1 MRKKGGQSVA
11 ASGELACTNLR
22 RFLDCMTPM
31 VPIRC
36 LPKASFKNPNRL
48 WQPWEGDD
56 IEYFTLGDLWNSYS
70 EWSAYG
76 AGTQVVLDNEET
88 VFQYYVPYLSAIQIY
103 IDWNFAEDEIGDSD
117 WTDSSSRDSCSEEG
131 DTGNIWT
138 VKGMNYL
145 SGNKNGSVWHRKE
158 KLGFP
163 YFQYFETASPYGRT
177 PLVDKINAL
186 SRSHPRLMSLK
197 SVDVLPASWMAVSWY
212 PIYHIPS
219 NRTVRDLS
227 TCFLTYHTLSSSF
240 QEKDDTMR
248 KVEDSKRMMP
258 LPPFG
263 LATYKMQGRIWND
276 PESTDQEHI
285 ISMLSA
291 AASWLKQLGV
301 QHHDFNYFMGLRQYS

>member
-1 MRKKGGQSVA
+1 MRTKGGQSVA
-11 ASGELACTNLR
+11 ASGQFACTNLR
-22 RFLDCMTPM
+22 RFLDCMTPV
-31 VPIRC
+31 VPTRC
-36 LPKASFKNPNRL
+36 LPKATFKNPNRL

-56 IEYFTLGDLWNSYS
+56 IEYFTLGDLWNTYS

-103 IDWNFAEDEIGDSD
+103 IDW
-117 WTDSSSRDSCSEEG
+117 SSVEDSCSDEG
-131 DTGNIWT
+131 DTGNIWM
-138 VKGMNYL
+138 VKGMDYL
-145 SGNKNGSVWHRKE
+145 SGKKNGSFWHGKE
-158 KLGFP
+158 KLGFL
-163 YFQYFETASPYGRT
+163 YFQYFETASPYGRI
-177 PLVDKINAL
+177 PLVDKINAF
-186 SRSHPRLMSLK
+186 SRSHPGLKSLK

-240 QEKDDTMR
+240 QEKEADDPMR
-248 KVEDSKRMMP
+248 KVEDSERMMP

-263 LATYKMQGRIWND
+263 LATYKMQGRVWND